1 MLASAAIS
9 AIPEIYKFAQ
19 GVKDKRLA
27 KGFADKPRP
36 GLDVPIPQAILDSVR
51 MAKNRA
57 GIVGIPGQG
66 AIQNRIDGNT
76 SAGTRSLIETQQGG
90 ASAAAGIAAL
100 DANNNA
106 ATEDLGVKAG
116 SQNLADL
123 AAYTHTT
130 LPMLAGYEADKFN
143 KEWEWNQRDPYL
155 QSMAAASALRNSG
168 EQNIYGAIDGI
179 SSIASSLLFDNAKE
193 DPVEKVSNVTSYGS
207 AMGPQMPSQGAV
219 LTDVG
224 NLPTNGGVSTVMPGV
239 NAPDPFASVNAP
251 ITPSYG
257 GQNPYGV
264 NQAASG
270 VNNNF
275 NQNQVAKLVAL
286 GYTPEQ
292 AAQMIQGIR

>member
-1 MLASAAIS
+1 MLAAAAS

-19 GVKDKRLA
+19 GIKDKQLA
-27 KGFADKPRP
+27 KGFADKQRP
-36 GLDVPIPQAILDSVR
+36 LLDVPIPQAILDSVR

-66 AIQNRIDGNT
+66 TIQNKIDGNT

-106 ATEDLGVKAG
+106 ATEELGVKAG
-116 SQNLADL
+116 TQNLADL

-168 EQNIYGAIDGI
+168 EQNMFGAIDNI
-179 SSIASSLLFDNAKE
+179 SSIATSLLYNNGGLNDPSQKVAELTE
-193 DPVEKVSNVTSYGS
+193 DP
-207 AMGPQMPSQGAV
+207 A
-219 LTDVG
+219 DVG
-224 NLPTNGGVSTVMPGV
+224 MYGGGVDGNGMMDNRSEMPGV
-239 NAPDPFASVNAP
+239 NAADPFAQVVPGPNA
-251 ITPSYG
+251 
-257 GQNPYGV
+257 YGV
-264 NQAASG
+264 NQTALEVS
-270 VNNNF
+270 NNF

-292 AAQMIQGIR
+292 AALMIKGIQ

>member
-1 MLASAAIS
+1 MLASAIVS

-19 GVKDKRLA
+19 GVKDKNLA
-27 KGFADKPRP
+27 KDFANKPRP
-36 GLDVPIPQAILDSVR
+36 TLDVPIPQAILDSVR

-57 GIVGIPGQG
+57 GVVGIPGQG
-66 AIQNRIDGNT
+66 AIQNKIDGNT

-100 DANNNA
+100 DANANA

-116 SQNLADL
+116 TQNLADL

-143 KEWEWNQRDPYL
+143 KEWDWNQRDPYL

-168 EQNIYGAIDGI
+168 EQNMYGAIDNL
-179 SSIASSLLFDNAKE
+179 SSIASSVLYNNGGLN
-193 DPVEKVSNVTSYGS
+193 DPSHKVAG
-207 AMGPQMPSQGAV
+207 
-219 LTDVG
+219 LTQD
-224 NLPTNGGVSTVMPGV
+224 PTNLGMGGGSVDGNGTMDNRNAIPVV
-239 NAPDPFASVNAP
+239 NAADPFAQVAHAPNA
-251 ITPSYG
+251 
-257 GQNPYGV
+257 YGV
-264 NQAASG
+264 AQTAMD

-292 AAQMIQGIR
+292 AALMIKGIQ